1 MPASGKSSNRRSEQ
15 HRGYNG
21 GGHGI
26 YARQGADERREH
38 DRQKQQER
46 KTRVQQK
53 MTKPV
58 KVKKPKNSNK
68 TFEFSHEETVELS
81 LPSVV
86 KVVKSVALVTLG
98 VTLHKVFSTKR

>member
-15 HRGYNG
+15 RRGYHG

-26 YARQGADERREH
+26 YARQGADERRVH
-38 DRQKQQER
+38 DRQVQKQQ
-46 KTRVQQK
+46 KFI
-53 MTKPV
+53 
-58 KVKKPKNSNK
+58 KPKISREA
-68 TFEFSHEETVELS
+68 FEFSHEGAFEAS

-98 VTLHKVFSTKR
+98 VTLHKVLSTRR